1 MPTVGAFGARV
12 KPVENPGGKSAGG
25 YEIAHTRVDPNGGIT
40 LSVGTRSHGP
50 RTVYAWLVSDWHRMV
65 H

>member
-12 KPVENPGGKSAGG
+12 KPVEDSGGKSVSG

-40 LSVGTRSHGP
+40 LNVGTHSRGP
-50 RTVYAWLVSDWHRMV
+50 HPAYA
-65 H
+65 